1 MTEEVT
7 TGVYGAPPAE
17 LAEVP
22 RGAVQFSPL
31 VPGSAALERRP
42 DASLDAMVMLAPPGT
57 IERRF
62 EIAQALRA
70 LKPGGQF
77 TVMAPKDK
85 GGSRLAKELRGFGC
99 AVNETPLRHHR
110 VCVITRPDALTD
122 LDETLAAGA
131 QQFVDATGLWS
142 QPGVFSWNRVDPG
155 SALLLKHLPALS
167 GRGAD
172 FGCGLG
178 YLARAVLAGDSV
190 TSLLMLDIDRRAT
203 ESAARNVV
211 DPRADIRWADLR
223 SVRDLPTDLDFVVM
237 NPPFHDGGAEDRA
250 LGQTFIRRA
259 AESLAKGGRCW
270 LTANRHLPYEEHLKT
285 LFSRA
290 TLVAEADGF
299 KIYEARK

>member
-1 MTEEVT
+1 MTEELT
-7 TGVYGAPPAE
+7 TGVYGAPPAD
-17 LAEVP
+17 LADVP

-42 DASLDAMVMLAPPGT
+42 DASLDAMVMLAPPST

-70 LKPGGQF
+70 LKPGGPF

-99 AVNETPLRHHR
+99 AIHEAALRHHR
-110 VCVITRPDALTD
+110 VCTTTRPDDLSALREA
-122 LDETLAAGA
+122 LEAGA
-131 QQFVDATGLWS
+131 PQFVAETGLWS

-172 FGCGLG
+172 LGCGLG
-178 YLARAVLAGDSV
+178 YLSRAVLAGDAV
-190 TSLLMLDIDRRAT
+190 TSLSMLDIDRRAT
-203 ESAARNVV
+203 EAAARNIT
-211 DPRADIRWADLR
+211 DPRAIIRWADLR
-223 SVRDLPTDLDFVVM
+223 SARDLPADLDFVVM

-270 LTANRHLPYEEHLKT
+270 LTANRHLPYEENLKT
-285 LFSRA
+285 LFSRSA
-290 TLVAEADGF
+290 LIAEADGF

>member
-1 MTEEVT
+1 MTQELN
-7 TGVYGAPPAE
+7 TGVYGSPPAE

-31 VPGSAALERRP
+31 VPGSAALERCA

-70 LKPGGQF
+70 LKPGASL

-99 AVNETPLRHHR
+99 AISETALRHHR
-110 VCVITRPDALTD
+110 VCITLRPDKLTN
-122 LDETLAAGA
+122 LDEALEAGA
-131 QQFVDATGLWS
+131 QQFVPETGLWS

-178 YLARAVLAGDSV
+178 YLARAVLSGDAV
-190 TSLLMLDIDRRAT
+190 TALTMLDIDRRAT
-203 ESAARNVV
+203 EAAARNVV
-211 DPRADIRWADLR
+211 DPRTDIRWADLR
-223 SVRDLPTDLDFVVM
+223 TLRDMPTDLDFVVM

-259 AESLAKGGRCW
+259 AESLARGGRCW
-270 LTANRHLPYEEHLKT
+270 VTANRHLPYEEHLRT
-285 LFSRA
+285 LFARS

>member
-1 MTEEVT
+1 MTEELT
-7 TGVYGAPPAE
+7 TGVYGAPPAD
-17 LAEVP
+17 LAD
-22 RGAVQFSPL
+22 

-42 DASLDAMVMLAPPGT
+42 DASLDAMVMLAPPST

-70 LKPGGQF
+70 LKPGGPF

-99 AVNETPLRHHR
+99 AIHEAALRHHR
-110 VCVITRPDALTD
+110 VCTTTRPDDLSALREA
-122 LDETLAAGA
+122 LEAGA
-131 QQFVDATGLWS
+131 QQFVAETGLWS

-172 FGCGLG
+172 LGCGLG
-178 YLARAVLAGDSV
+178 YLSRAVLESDAV
-190 TSLLMLDIDRRAT
+190 TSLSMLDIDRRAT
-203 ESAARNVV
+203 EAAARNVV
-211 DPRADIRWADLR
+211 DPRAIIRWADLR
-223 SVRDLPTDLDFVVM
+223 SARDLPADLDFVVM

-259 AESLAKGGRCW
+259 AEALAKGGRCW

-285 LFSRA
+285 LFARS

>member
-1 MTEEVT
+1 MTEELT
-7 TGVYGAPPAE
+7 TGVYGAPLPD
-17 LAEVP
+17 LADVP

-31 VPGSAALERRP
+31 VPGSAALERRA

-62 EIAQALRA
+62 EIAQALRS
-70 LKPGGQF
+70 LKPGGEF

-99 AVNETPLRHHR
+99 AIHEAALRHHR
-110 VCVITRPDALTD
+110 VCTTARPDDLSG
-122 LDETLAAGA
+122 LDEALEAGA
-131 QQFVDATGLWS
+131 QQFVPETGLWS

-178 YLARAVLAGDSV
+178 YLARAVLVGEAV
-190 TSLLMLDIDRRAT
+190 TSLLMLDVDRRAT
-203 ESAARNVV
+203 EAAARNVS

-223 SVRDLPTDLDFVVM
+223 SARDLPGDLDFVVM

-270 LTANRHLPYEEHLKT
+270 LTANRHLPYEEPLKA
-285 LFSRA
+285 LFARS

>member
-1 MTEEVT
+1 MTEELIT
-7 TGVYGAPPAE
+7 AVYGAPPAD

-22 RGAVQFSPL
+22 RGAIQFSPL
-31 VPGSAALERRP
+31 VPGSEALDRRP

-57 IERRF
+57 VERRHDV
-62 EIAQALRA
+62 AHALRA
-70 LKPGGQF
+70 LKPGGTL

-85 GGSRLAKELRGFGC
+85 GGSRLAKELHSFG
-99 AVNETPLRHHR
+99 AEINETALRHHR
-110 VCVITRPDALTD
+110 VCIARRPAD
-122 LDETLAAGA
+122 LAALAEALANGA
-131 QQFVDATGLWS
+131 QQLVPETGLWS

-155 SALLLKHLPALS
+155 SALLLKHLPVLS

-178 YLARAVLAGDSV
+178 YLAQAVLAAEAV
-190 TSLLMLDIDRRAT
+190 TSLVMLDIDRRAT

-211 DPRADIRWADLR
+211 DPRAEIRWADLR
-223 SVRDLPTDLDFVVM
+223 SVRDLPTELDFVVM

-259 AESLAKGGRCW
+259 AEALRKGGRCW
-270 LTANRHLPYEEHLKT
+270 LTANRHLPYEEPLKAV
-285 LFSRA
+285 FARA

>member
-1 MTEEVT
+1 MTQELN
-7 TGVYGAPPAE
+7 TGVYGSPPAE

-31 VPGSAALERRP
+31 VPGSAALERRA

-70 LKPGGQF
+70 LKPGASL

-99 AVNETPLRHHR
+99 AISETALRHHR
-110 VCVITRPDALTD
+110 VCVTLRPDNLTN
-122 LDETLAAGA
+122 LDEALEAGA
-131 QQFVDATGLWS
+131 QQFVPETGLWS

-178 YLARAVLAGDSV
+178 YLARAVLSGDAV
-190 TSLLMLDIDRRAT
+190 TALTMLDIDRRAT
-203 ESAARNVV
+203 EAAARNVV
-211 DPRADIRWADLR
+211 DPRTDIRWADLR
-223 SVRDLPTDLDFVVM
+223 TLRDMPTDLDFVVM

-259 AESLAKGGRCW
+259 AESLARGGRCW
-270 LTANRHLPYEEHLKT
+270 VTANRHLPYEEHLRT
-285 LFSRA
+285 LFARS